1 MPRVDDDDDRPMP
14 IHWHWILPNRE
25 DEMLDLLVRIE
36 DEHGQLSA
44 VVFDRFHAEEVFSF
58 RICETCPDALLVLD
72 MQDVHSLRRR

>member
-44 VVFDRFHAEEVFSF
+44 VVFDRFHVEEVFSF

>member
-58 RICETCPDALLVLD
+58 RIRETCPDALLVLD